1 MIRARRSILVTM
13 VLLAGALALSLVL
26 LARGSS
32 GSRSSFAGKLG
43 VAQGTES
50 AAETPGLGPNSYEAY
65 LQAERT
71 YPANVIPLSI
81 SRRAKATF
89 TKIARADAKRIRQ
102 GRGFMGAQSN
112 GHWKLYGPKTYGVQP
127 GVTSFSGATNVT
139 ASRITTLVADPDCT
153 SHHCRIWVGA
163 SGGGVWETDNA
174 LAPDPTWQQLEPE
187 RPRPEL
193 GRLARARS
201 ERPPPQHALPRHGR
215 GQPLLVR
222 VRGRRR
228 CLQVDERRP
237 QLAQARRQVRQQRD
251 VYLHDAERGC
261 VPRPGDQL
269 DRDRPERPAP
279 HLRRLG
285 AGRPRPLACDRQ
297 RWPDHPRAGGKP
309 GRPLRVDRRRY
320 DVTEVWDGAA
330 GNSYGVTKVE
340 FAPNDPTTV
349 YVSAFDEG
357 LWRRS
362 PTLDGSLTQFDFHQL
377 FAPQF
382 PAPDRTM
389 FDLTR
394 KNGNT
399 RIYLPTGPRTEAES
413 AGSTRRTSGGRTTA
427 TSRLRRCSPR
437 RRPAWHRH
445 RTRRSIRRRT
455 AAGRT

>member
-174 LAPDPTWQQLEPE
+174 LAPDPTWQQLSPNDLDQNSVGSLVLDPNDRHHNTLYLGTGEANHCSSGCEAGVGVYKSTNGGHSWHKLADRCVSNATFTCTTPNADAF
-187 RPRPEL
+187 L
-193 GRLARARS
+193 GRGINSIAIDPSNPHHIFVGSARA
-201 ERPPPQHALPRHGR
+201 
-215 GQPLLVR
+215 
-222 VRGRRR
+222 VRG
-228 CLQVDERRP
+228 LSHVIGNGGQITLE
-237 QLAQARRQVRQQRD
+237 
-251 VYLHDAERGC
+251 
-261 VPRPGDQL
+261 PGQT
-269 DRDRPERPAP
+269 RPASTS
-279 HLRRLG
+279 
-285 AGRPRPLACDRQ
+285 RPTA
-297 RWPDHPRAGGKP
+297 
-309 GRPLRVDRRRY
+309 V
-320 DVTEVWDGAA
+320 
-330 GNSYGVTKVE
+330 
-340 FAPNDPTTV
+340 
-349 YVSAFDEG
+349 
-357 LWRRS
+357 RRS
-362 PTLDGSLTQFDFHQL
+362 PRSGTARPETRTGS
-377 FAPQF
+377 
-382 PAPDRTM
+382 R
-389 FDLTR
+389 R
-394 KNGNT
+394 SSS
-399 RIYLPTGPRTEAES
+399 PRTTRPPS
-413 AGSTRRTSGGRTTA
+413 TSPHSTRASGDV
-427 TSRLRRCSPR
+427 R
-437 RRPAWHRH
+437 RRS
-445 RTRRSIRRRT
+445 T
-455 AAGRT
+455 GR